1 MTTTASN
8 ISPISKPSRNLRA
21 LDSDD
26 KRIGLKSTELIRL
39 LDSQKTSNKL
49 SLPDLFFGDEGA
61 FEIAKFLGENKNFA
75 SVELRGNNISAIGF
89 ESICEALK
97 GSTTLKKISAE
108 WNNIGSENLGVIALN
123 ELIQSCTTISS
134 VDLRNNHIGPQCAG
148 AISNIIRETTSLKTL
163 DLRWNELGDE
173 GARLVLLAIQDH
185 PNKVQIDLSGNKIS
199 QEVLYELDT
208 ILHNAS
214 TAQSQKVE
222 TSFSVKKDSY
232 RPAAFTERSSHQ
244 TPQRGSVFNKEN
256 LRTENYVEEQSQSQ
270 YPVKE
275 RLTSITDRS
284 ILKPLMNQI
293 NVSPIGRNRIQTQ
306 TASPISKSPLYK
318 KNYSISTTNRSQII
332 APSVVQTRAPI
343 TAAPGK
349 YNPEKD
355 IKEIEARYSHEMKE
369 VEEKCQAHIQAHLGM
384 AKVINDLERALDEE
398 KLRGDAAEAKL
409 EEVARELETEAQ
421 RRQEAEGNCTQLVAE
436 LHTRDQHVHELSVQ
450 AEQLGRENEEMR
462 NILENL
468 KHDNIAITEEFNSKI
483 HISEDRY
490 QRDVTE
496 LTAHNDALR
505 QELERMQEEFN
516 HQIHALHTEKENIIR
531 AYDEKLTNAT
541 LATTE
546 LAEELKKQ
554 QKNIENMQVEFAEEL
569 ARALEQGRHEEF
581 QKAQQAVG
589 DMDKELQGLQGEYEK
604 VYRQNKELV
613 AEIENMERQRKQQQI
628 QIEGDFGRLGD
639 ENARLKEE
647 KNRLEHDLRVL
658 SSSVEQFKDEV
669 MLKGNAL
676 MRLEGENESLK
687 TDIRRVKESSSEQIE
702 RLKREF
708 DAERRKGEN
717 NEREMKKKLTDVE
730 RDLFDT
736 KEELQRVTAEY
747 EKLGDMLKGN
757 ITKLISQTF
766 NDYEK
771 LKTPMKPSSSNN
783 NNDL

>member
-39 LDSQKTSNKL
+39 LESQKTSNKL

-123 ELIQSCTTISS
+123 ELIQTCTTISS

-199 QEVLYELDT
+199 QEVLYELDS

-214 TAQSQKVE
+214 TSQSQKID

-232 RPAAFTERSSHQ
+232 RPVAFTERSSHQ

-256 LRTENYVEEQSQSQ
+256 LRTENYVEEQSQSSQ

-275 RLTSITDRS
+275 RLTSV
-284 ILKPLMNQI
+284 LKPLMNQI
-293 NVSPIGRNRIQTQ
+293 NVSPIGRNRIATQ

-318 KNYSISTTNRSQII
+318 KNYSISTTNRSQLA
-332 APSVVQTRAPI
+332 APSVLSVQTRTA
-343 TAAPGK
+343 AAPGK

-355 IKEIEARYSHEMKE
+355 IKEIEARYAHEMKE

-398 KLRGDAAEAKL
+398 KLRGDAVEAKL

-450 AEQLGRENEEMR
+450 AQHLGRENTEMR
-462 NILENL
+462 NIIENL
-468 KHDNIAITEEFNSKI
+468 KHDNMAITEEFNSKF

-516 HQIHALHTEKENIIR
+516 HQIHALHTEKETIIR
-531 AYDEKLTNAT
+531 TYDEKLTNAT
-541 LATTE
+541 MATTE

-554 QKNIENMQVEFAEEL
+554 QKNIEDMQVEHAEEL

-589 DMDKELQGLQGEYEK
+589 DMDRELQGLQAEYEK
-604 VYRQNKELV
+604 IYKQNKELV
-613 AEIENMERQRKQQQI
+613 AEIENMEKQRKHQQI
-628 QIEGDFGRLGD
+628 QIEGDFARLGD
-639 ENARLKEE
+639 ENSRLKEE
-647 KNRLEHDLRVL
+647 KNRLEHELRAM
-658 SSSVEQFKDEV
+658 SSSIEQFKDEV
-669 MLKGNAL
+669 MLKGNTL

-702 RLKREF
+702 RLKRDF
-708 DAERRKGEN
+708 DAERRKGETS
-717 NEREMKKKLTDVE
+717 EREMKRKLTDME
-730 RDLFDT
+730 RDLSDT

-747 EKLGDMLKGN
+747 DKLGDMLKGN

-771 LKTPMKPSSSNN
+771 LKTPMKPSNNN
-783 NNDL
+783 NNDI